1 MIELI
6 HINNMAITSS
16 FARPVATSTLT
27 KNLSITAA
35 VSEVGNAFHIDIN
48 LTVTPDVGEPVVKTL
63 CRKIIPVQIVGTTA
77 VLKTSSYVF
86 PGDAT
91 TYNTG
96 GVTPALSLGVL
107 GENIELN
114 SFLTAASDAPEDPA

>member
-16 FARPVATSTLT
+16 FARPVATSTL
-27 KNLSITAA
+27 SITAA
-35 VSEVGNAFHIDIN
+35 VSEVGNAFHIDI
-48 LTVTPDVGEPVVKTL
+48 TPDVGEPVVKTL
-63 CRKIIPVQIVGTTA
+63 IIPVQIVGTTA